1 MGFSQAPLRL
11 DVHRTPDPAKFTN
24 RTSRKRNRKEILVRF
39 MDSALLPRMN
49 TPAIQASIKAEA
61 DKLFA
66 AAKKLMEAHAIL
78 GNDEAQPLPAVPNG
92 KTAPRPVVDGAGKT
106 LSRANVFYDVLKA
119 HGSKMERSK
128 ILEVARTNGS
138 EISKPDTASVYM
150 KQDIRFRRI
159 GRGFWGLSEWDKKE

>member
-1 MGFSQAPLRL
+1 
-11 DVHRTPDPAKFTN
+11 
-24 RTSRKRNRKEILVRF
+24 
-39 MDSALLPRMN
+39 MN

-78 GNDEAQPLPAVPNG
+78 GNDEAQPPPVALNG
-92 KTAPRPVVDGAGKT
+92 KPLPQVVVGVGGKT

-128 ILEVARTNGS
+128 ILEAARDKGS
-138 EISKPDTASVYM
+138 EISKVDTASVYM
-150 KQDIRFRRI
+150 KQDTRFRRF
-159 GRGFWGLSEWDKKE
+159 GRGFWGLTEWDKPA